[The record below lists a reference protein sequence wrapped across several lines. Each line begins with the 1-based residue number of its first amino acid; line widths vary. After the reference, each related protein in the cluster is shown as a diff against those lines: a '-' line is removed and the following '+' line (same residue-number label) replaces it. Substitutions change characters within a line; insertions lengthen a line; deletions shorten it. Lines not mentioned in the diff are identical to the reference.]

1 MAIRCSSD
9 SELVERRGERDA
21 ARGHRVA
28 LGEQR
33 RAVARQQ
40 RLDDPVRVVG
50 VDGPE
55 HRAHDGVADLT
66 GTVGDG
72 LVEQRQRIAHRAMRA
87 AGDQRQRRRVGGD
100 AFGLEDEPQPFDDQ
114 RRRQLLEVELQAAG
128 ENRDRDLLRI
138 GRRQHELHVFGR
150 LLERFQH
157 RVERRLGQHV
167 DFVDQVD
174 LVAPRRRRVA
184 RVVEYFPHVVD
195 AGVRRR
201 VELQQVD
208 EPAGVDVGAR
218 RADAAGR
225 RGDAGG
231 AVEALGQDARNR
243 RLADTP
249 GSGEEIRVVQAPALQ
264 RVGQRLDDVLLT
276 GELGEDLGPPL
287 AGQNLITHR
296 PRAKVGR
303 NSRVRRPGAGAPPS
317 QSAPGAPRTG
327 ARRSM
332 GWRAVPPALAVSRC
346 GCFLPDLTR
355 FTTLQCGATRR

>member
-1 MAIRCSSD
+1 M
-9 SELVERRGERDA
+9 
-21 ARGHRVA
+21 
-28 LGEQR
+28 
-33 RAVARQQ
+33 
-40 RLDDPVRVVG
+40 
-50 VDGPE
+50 
-55 HRAHDGVADLT
+55 
-66 GTVGDG
+66 
-72 LVEQRQRIAHRAMRA
+72 IA
-87 AGDQRQRRRVGGD
+87 
-100 AFGLEDEPQPFDDQ
+100 QPFDDQ

-128 ENRDRDLLRI
+128 EHRDRDLLRI

-150 LLERFQH
+150 LLERLQH

-184 RVVEYFPHVVD
+184 RVVEDLAHVVD

-218 RADAAGR
+218 GQMPQGVAVTPVAQLRLLARMRAIVVLPTPRVPVSRYAWCR
-225 RGDAGG
+225 RPRSSAWVS
-231 AVEALGQDARNR
+231 AC
-243 RLADTP
+243 
-249 GSGEEIRVVQAPALQ
+249 
-264 RVGQRLDDVLLT
+264 DDVLLT